1 MAETFQR
8 FVERKGD
15 AVVEKLRQQRLPQAV
30 AAAAAPAGGGA
41 GAPAG
46 GGSGTSTSGTPPAP
60 SKPGVV
66 KKVRFWVCLKQC
78 IRRRRRP
85 LCVFSM
91 CAWVCVGVR
100 RTIQST

>member
-15 AVVEKLRQQRLPQAV
+15 AVAEKLRQQRLPQAV

-46 GGSGTSTSGTPPAP
+46 GGSGTSTSGGSGT
-60 SKPGVV
+60 KPGVV
-66 KKVRFWVCLKQC
+66 KKVRFWVCVKQC
-78 IRRRRRP
+78 RRRR
-85 LCVFSM
+85 
-91 CAWVCVGVR
+91 
-100 RTIQST
+100 